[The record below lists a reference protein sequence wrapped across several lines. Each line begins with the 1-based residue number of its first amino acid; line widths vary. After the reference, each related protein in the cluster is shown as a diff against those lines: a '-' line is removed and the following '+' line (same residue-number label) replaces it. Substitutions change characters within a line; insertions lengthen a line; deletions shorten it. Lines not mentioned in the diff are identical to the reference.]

1 MRKHT
6 VTVSVGEVY
15 RSLLGTL
22 RTKDAESVINTEVK
36 RRFERQGIEFLDKP
50 GLYPVPPCK
59 MTRDKQGGSHVIT
72 ISQWR
77 GDA

>member
-15 RSLLGTL
+15 RSLPSTL
-22 RTKDAESVINTEVK
+22 RTKDAENAVNDEVK

>member
-15 RSLLGTL
+15 RSLPGPL
-22 RTKDAESVINTEVK
+22 RAKDAERVINDEVK
-36 RRFERQGIEFLDKP
+36 CRFGRQGIHFLDKP

-59 MTRDKQGGSHVIT
+59 MSREKVGGSHVIT
-72 ISQWR
+72 ISQWSD
-77 GDA
+77 DA

>member
-6 VTVSVGEVY
+6 VVVSVGEVY
-15 RSLLGTL
+15 RSLPGTL
-22 RTKDAESVINTEVK
+22 RTKNAESVINAEVK

-59 MTRDKQGGSHVIT
+59 MSREKVGGSHVIT
-72 ISQWR
+72 ISQWSD
-77 GDA
+77 DA

>member
-1 MRKHT
+1 MSKHT
-6 VTVSVGEVY
+6 VIVSVGEVY
-15 RSLLGTL
+15 RSLPDTL

-72 ISQWR
+72 ISQWSD
-77 GDA
+77 DA

>member
-15 RSLLGTL
+15 RSLPGTL
-22 RTKDAESVINTEVK
+22 RTKDAENAVSDEVK
-36 RRFERQGIEFLDKP
+36 RRFERQGIGFLDKP

-77 GDA
+77 DDA

>member
-6 VTVSVGEVY
+6 VVVSVGEVY

-22 RTKDAESVINTEVK
+22 RTKNAESVINTEVK
-36 RRFERQGIEFLDKP
+36 RRFERHGIEFLDKP

-59 MTRDKQGGSHVIT
+59 MSREKVGGSHVIT
-72 ISQWR
+72 ISQWSD
-77 GDA
+77 DA

>member
-15 RSLLGTL
+15 RSLPGTL
-22 RTKDAESVINTEVK
+22 RTKDAESTINTEVK
-36 RRFERQGIEFLDKP
+36 RRFERQGIHFLDKP

-59 MTRDKQGGSHVIT
+59 MSRDKQGGSHVIT

-77 GDA
+77 DDA

>member
-15 RSLLGTL
+15 RSLPGTL
-22 RTKDAESVINTEVK
+22 RTKDAESTINTEVK
-36 RRFERQGIEFLDKP
+36 RRFERQGIHFLDKP

-59 MTRDKQGGSHVIT
+59 MSREKVGGSHVIT
-72 ISQWR
+72 ISQLSD
-77 GDA
+77 DA

>member
-15 RSLLGTL
+15 RSLPGTL
-22 RTKDAESVINTEVK
+22 RTKDAESTINTEVK
-36 RRFERQGIEFLDKP
+36 RRFERQGIHFLDKP